1 MHYFTHNI
9 VVVFTEIFCS
19 LSLSCSFC
27 SYITFLEGL
36 PISKIQNSV
45 DVHTQF
51 SLLPKHTG
59 WYLKALCSCVL
70 LQTTWKKLQLCNK
83 ILNQVKFLSSVNT
96 HHLILCTDRVVKL
109 LKLSGVLSSRLSIK
123 MQFFRLQYQLIKITI
138 TAVFALL
145 SRYKTVNWGLYGIYN
160 IYVP

>member
-1 MHYFTHNI
+1 MKDALFHPQY
-9 VVVFTEIFCS
+9 
-19 LSLSCSFC
+19 SCCFHRD
-27 SYITFLEGL
+27 FL
-36 PISKIQNSV
+36 
-45 DVHTQF
+45 F
-51 SLLPKHTG
+51 SLTVLFILYFSGGVTDFKNTEFSWCSHT
-59 WYLKALCSCVL
+59 VL
-70 LQTTWKKLQLCNK
+70 IVAETCKGILRSLMQLCPVANYLEK
-83 ILNQVKFLSSVNT
+83 IAAVHRILNQVKFLSSVNT

-123 MQFFRLQYQLIKITI
+123 MQFFRLQYQLIKVTI